1 MTFQEAIDK
10 YLNAIISDYENYS
23 EMTEIRKQ
31 MAEEFRENLR
41 YEIGNKY
48 IKILTKNFA
57 HSFIVLK
64 DTDKFAV
71 GDILMSKT
79 YKAPATNFAR
89 GNIFSGYNVRWTG
102 ACTAK

>member
-31 MAEEFRENLR
+31 MAKEFRENLR

-48 IKILTKNFA
+48 LKVIKKDSV
-57 HSFIVLK
+57 HSFVVLK
-64 DTDKFAV
+64 ETNKFAV
-71 GDILMSKT
+71 GDILMAKS